1 MTIERIATSSAPT
14 PSSAPLFPD
23 APTPRRRR
31 WARAVVAVAVVAL
44 AAAGA
49 GIAGADRPVELRTA
63 TAGVHDVAATLYGV
77 ATLEPVL
84 QATVAFPADGTVST
98 VDVAVG
104 DEVVVGQQLASLDPD
119 ELTES
124 LHVAEARLADAE
136 LALRRAL
143 DGEDVS
149 STTGV
154 AAGTATPTSTDEGST
169 EVVWALS
176 SSATTGTATTTA
188 AAATVTTT
196 TASPTSTGALASL
209 QRAVLDAQVAVD
221 AALATSEAALASAD
235 EVCATAVDATV
246 DRARD
251 ADTSTSTSTTVAAA
265 AADTDSCR
273 AAVGEVLVAQQ
284 ATAAAQAQLAAAATA
299 LDEHL
304 LSVETGSSGTGDGGA
319 GAGAGT
325 TADTSSGASS
335 SAAGGSST
343 SSSPSSAEL
352 IALQQQVDAAA
363 LGVMTAQQALARASI
378 VAPIDGTVVA
388 VALEA
393 GDEVTAGSST
403 QTITIQGDDGMEAVS
418 TVALSEVADVSV
430 GQPATVVSDGSE
442 VELVGEV
449 VAVAAVPDEDSD
461 TSSYR
466 VTIGFPDGAAEVG
479 NGTTGSIAIVTDDVR
494 ATLAVPTSA
503 VTWTDSRATVQ
514 VRGGDGVVGLVAVE
528 LGVIGPEWTEI
539 RAGVDDG
546 DVVVLADPAEAL
558 PGRATDAEGSA
569 AAATSGA
576 AGGGF
581 PEGFEPPSGG
591 FSGGGPPS
599 GS

>member
-221 AALATSEAALASAD
+221 AALETSEAALASAD
-235 EVCATAVDATV
+235 EVCASDTVDDAVDA
-246 DRARD
+246 DRA
-251 ADTSTSTSTTVAAA
+251 TSTSTTVAA

-273 AAVGEVLVAQQ
+273 AALGEVLVAQQ
-284 ATAAAQAQLAAAATA
+284 ATAAAQAQLAAAAAA

-304 LSVETGSSGTGDGGA
+304 LSGETASSGTGDGGA

-325 TADTSSGASS
+325 TADTSSGA
-335 SAAGGSST
+335 AGGSSA

-352 IALQQQVDAAA
+352 IALQQQIDAAA

-393 GDEVTAGSST
+393 DDEVTAGSST
-403 QTITIQGDDGMEAVS
+403 QTITIQGDDGMEAVT

-430 GQPATVVSDGSE
+430 GQPATVVPDGSE

-494 ATLAVPTSA
+494 AALAVPTSA

-576 AGGGF
+576 TGGGF